1 MIGAGLRLAKKIEK
15 DRTYK
20 VGPYNVQ
27 VNFDYSDVISRYDD
41 WKQRCKDLM
50 GKDIGIT
57 REETSLY
64 DSLLKHT
71 TANRI
76 VYDKDGPKESE
87 KKKSGQGGAH
97 LLPACETI
105 FSGEM
110 GPQSKELLE
119 AVKRVMDDEGADG
132 HPANPRNMN
141 WQSDI
146 KGWNPKPI
154 LDKDGKP
161 KLDANGNPKHKA
173 RKGTVYGHYR
183 TETYVNYRREVKKL
197 SDEMEPVSERWYSDQ
212 PDTAEPPMWQA
223 LYGPGEDLFQDSD
236 SLRMIVEDALEVKGT
251 MDVSK
256 DTPIAIKGLGAA
268 QAIFNEIEPVR
279 LWFSKAVGDST
290 WRTPAGNFAASRARK
305 WFLNNPT
312 QMADDGDGEL
322 MLRIMETLNAD
333 YPIKPNSLYLAISEN
348 QIRQIATLAGFRR
361 TEERE
366 TTAQTQGMV
375 QEDPDVTKKMD
386 WRMVLAR

>member
-1 MIGAGLRLAKKIEK
+1 MAKKIKK

-27 VNFDYSDVISRYDD
+27 VNFDYDDVMSRYDE
-41 WKQRCKDLM
+41 WKRRCGELK
-50 GKDIGIT
+50 GKDIRIM

-71 TANRI
+71 TAKRI
-76 VYDKDGPKESE
+76 VYGKDGAKESE
-87 KKKSGQGGAH
+87 KKKSGQGGAY
-97 LLPACETI
+97 LLPECETI

-110 GPQSKELLE
+110 GADSKKLLE
-119 AVKRVMDDEGADG
+119 AVKRVMDDESADG

-146 KGWNPKPI
+146 KGWNPKPME
-154 LDKDGKP
+154 KDGEVL
-161 KLDANGNPKHKA
+161 LDSNDNPRHKA

-183 TETYVNYRREVKKL
+183 TESYVNYRREIKKL
-197 SDEMEPVSERWYSDQ
+197 PEEMPPAPENWYNDQ
-212 PDTAEPPMWQA
+212 PNQAEPPMWQA
-223 LYGPGEDLFQDSD
+223 LYGDGTDLFQGVD
-236 SLRMIVEDALEVKGT
+236 SLQMIVEDALEVKGT
-251 MDVSK
+251 MDVSEE
-256 DTPIAIKGLGAA
+256 TPIEIKGLGAA

-290 WRTPAGNFAASRARK
+290 WKTPSGNFAASRARK
-305 WFLNNPT
+305 WFLNNPVK
-312 QMADDGDGEL
+312 MADDGDGDL
-322 MLRIMETLNAD
+322 MLRIMETLTVD
-333 YPIKPNSLYLAISEN
+333 YPLVPSSVYLAIPEN
-348 QIRQIATLAGFRR
+348 QIRQIASLAGFRR
-361 TEERE
+361 TEGQE

-386 WRMVLAR
+386 WRTVLAR